1 MTSSCSADL
10 RSCHPFPHGQDETR
24 LQEMPKQGLETDT
37 GPIKPR
43 KMIYKIYNLVAF
55 PCQFTRGLLPY
66 SSTLV
71 ITWSKRNLSNKLV
84 PGLDVFP
91 VV

>member
-1 MTSSCSADL
+1 
-10 RSCHPFPHGQDETR
+10 
-24 LQEMPKQGLETDT
+24 MPKQGLETDT

-91 VV
+91 VVWYIDQRWNEKFNTFSHLEIWS